1 MYAPPVVA
9 SARAPMESCRTM
21 PSQELR
27 VHLIDQTG
35 AEPATLE
42 VAVAETSE
50 IWAPAG
56 LRFKWTSAPTLP
68 PPPDGRTVIVVI
80 RRDLRPMWPAGA
92 ASARGRKRTPLGW
105 LSFDEQGRSG
115 HLIEVSFA
123 ATAALVH
130 RGSQIDLLITA
141 LPEFRKSH
149 LLGRGLGRV
158 IAHEIGHW
166 LMGRGHVEAGLMKAR
181 FGAQDL
187 VEFRSPHLP
196 KAWLAASADP
206 RASSASACTPLAL
219 HRLLAE

>member
-1 MYAPPVVA
+1 VSALLQASPVVA
-9 SARAPMESCRTM
+9 SAAAPIESCRTM
-21 PSQELR
+21 PSQSLR
-27 VHLIDQTG
+27 VHLIDEAG
-35 AEPATLE
+35 VEPETLE
-42 VAVAETSE
+42 VAVAETSD

-56 LRFKWTSAPTLP
+56 LRFTWTSAPTQP

-92 ASARGRKRTPLGW
+92 ASASGRKRPLGW

-123 ATAALVH
+123 ATTALVH

-166 LMGRGHVEAGLMKAR
+166 LMGRGHVETGLMKAR

-196 KAWLAASADP
+196 KAWLAPS
-206 RASSASACTPLAL
+206 ASSASACAPIVL
-219 HRLLAE
+219 HRLRAE